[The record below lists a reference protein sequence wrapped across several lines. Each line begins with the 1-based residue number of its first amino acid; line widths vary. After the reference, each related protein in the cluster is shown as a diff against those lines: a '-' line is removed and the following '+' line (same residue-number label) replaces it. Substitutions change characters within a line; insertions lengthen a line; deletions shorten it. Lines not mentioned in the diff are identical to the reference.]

1 VIGYA
6 PVDGLTFGLSAYSG
20 TRPVSGVE
28 QRRTVVGAHAEYVD
42 DIWSI
47 RSEFARETDD
57 VNRRTIDGAYAEA
70 AYRLTR
76 TVQIAGMWTTQ
87 RSTMKGV
94 NMAYASSLADH
105 DELAGA
111 LNYWFTP
118 NLGVKTSF
126 HYVEGNRFSSPEPQN
141 LRRFVAN
148 GTLNNITRVVL
159 VGGALS
165 F

>member
-1 VIGYA
+1 
-6 PVDGLTFGLSAYSG
+6 
-20 TRPVSGVE
+20 
-28 QRRTVVGAHAEYVD
+28 GAHAEFLNDV
-42 DIWSI
+42 WSI
-47 RSEFARETDD
+47 RTEFARETDD

-76 TVQIAGMWTTQ
+76 SIQVAGLWTMQ
-87 RSTMKGV
+87 RS
-94 NMAYASSLADH
+94 NMTGANMSYASSLAEH
-105 DELAGA
+105 DEYAAA

-126 HYVEGNRFSSPEPQN
+126 HYVEGNRFASPEPQN
-141 LRRFVAN
+141 IRRFVAT
-148 GTLNNITRVVL
+148 GGLSDITRVVL